1 MQSGR
6 FKSLYLPAGALP
18 GGGIPGG
25 LAAHLLP
32 NTQLVLQDRCWRRGA
47 HPSDAA
53 CPRRC
58 RCSPGRS
65 RSSLRSGPAQHPA
78 SGCVSPPWFSATWS
92 LLVPA
97 QSCGA
102 ASKGLLEP
110 GAAPSARHSCPVAV
124 EPSPLPTQAA
134 ARHPLHFGH
143 RCGQIW
149 VSLPKPLPL
158 LAVLL
163 LTNSRDGRAW
173 PCLPRPE
180 LPSSAGR
187 PYGLCL
193 LSLAAAQSGRAA
205 AGARVPLAQGWR
217 VGFRGSRGGAGFR
230 ACF

>member
-6 FKSLYLPAGALP
+6 FKSLYLQAGALP

-32 NTQLVLQDRCWRRGA
+32 NTQLVLQDRCWR
-47 HPSDAA
+47 HAA
-53 CPRRC
+53 CPRSC
-58 RCSPGRS
+58 RCSPARS
-65 RSSLRSGPAQHPA
+65 KSSLRAGPVQHPA
-78 SGCVSPPWFSATWS
+78 SSCVSPPWFSATWS

-97 QSCGA
+97 QGCGA

-110 GAAPSARHSCPVAV
+110 GAAPSAHRSCPVAL

-134 ARHPLHFGH
+134 ARHPLPFGR

-149 VSLPKPLPL
+149 ALLPKPLPL

-173 PCLPRPE
+173 PCHSLRAGHMGSALPQHG
-180 LPSSAGR
+180 ADA
-187 PYGLCL
+187 L
-193 LSLAAAQSGRAA
+193 LL
-205 AGARVPLAQGWR
+205 VPVSPGTGR
-217 VGFRGSRGGAGFR
+217 VGFRGSCSGAGVR